1 MIETM
6 RCRGRNGD
14 ADLSVYPSHRKAVG
28 KDGRYRQEGY
38 NFTMRNELKDLDYI
52 NVKCDVKNKKITILK
67 AKTNEGRKVSQRR
80 EGQSG
85 RYVQYQVSA
94 LPKGINKLIGD
105 YKIGEKLEN
114 GYVLVPYEAEM
125 SSKPKAYI
133 KKDIS
138 NAKTHEE
145 LKAIEA
151 HEMHVKFKS
160 TEQLKDAMELIR
172 EIFNR
177 DNAEIEFIDFKALVK
192 EKESD
197 TELIKKKKE
206 VCKSVLEA
214 WGVNH
219 ESAG

>member
-14 ADLSVYPSHRKAVG
+14 ADLSVFPSHRKAVG

-38 NFTMRNELKDLDYI
+38 NFTMRKELKDLDYI

-67 AKTNEGRKVSQRR
+67 AKTNEGRKVSERR

-94 LPKGINKLIGD
+94 LPKDINKLIGD

-114 GYVLVPYEAEM
+114 GYVLVPYEEEIPN
-125 SSKPKAYI
+125 KPKAYI

-138 NAKTHEE
+138 NDKTHEE
-145 LKAIEA
+145 LKVIEA
-151 HEMHVKFKS
+151 HEMRVKFKN
-160 TEQLKDAMELIR
+160 TEQLKEAIELIR
-172 EIFNR
+172 ESYKR
-177 DNAEIEFIDFKALVK
+177 DDAEIEFIDFKALVK
-192 EKESD
+192 EKDSD
-197 TELIKKKKE
+197 TELIKKRKKRYA
-206 VCKSVLEA
+206 SLY
-214 WGVNH
+214 
-219 ESAG
+219 